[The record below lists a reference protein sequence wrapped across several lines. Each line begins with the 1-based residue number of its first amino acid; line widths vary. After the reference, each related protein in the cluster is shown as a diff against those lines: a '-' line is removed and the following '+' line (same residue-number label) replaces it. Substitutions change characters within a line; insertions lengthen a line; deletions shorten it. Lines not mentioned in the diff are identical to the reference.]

1 MNGVPNRNNNDNAFI
16 EITNHD
22 IYRELQEIKT
32 QGQAII
38 QRQDITNGKVKLN
51 RWIATTA
58 LSLVVAILLHLV
70 LK

>member
-1 MNGVPNRNNNDNAFI
+1 MANNNDAFI
-16 EITNHD
+16 EITNQD
-22 IYRELQEIKT
+22 IYRELQEIKI
-32 QGQAII
+32 QGQAIM

-58 LSLVVAILLHLV
+58 LTLLMGVIFYL